1 MPPNRARL
9 NSIPINNLTN
19 LKQLISTPNN
29 KYDLNNNEAVL
40 SEDRSSQ
47 YYDLINRSLIDSTDK
62 MSNKMNSIK
71 FQQPSFSLNS
81 GVAQTVNRKK
91 PLVKILTTS
100 MTNDLVRVN
109 PNEVTLKSDMNN
121 TPITTENQFDAAQL
135 RSQVNAVDN
144 ASQRMTLVKLLHTTM
159 DAT

>member
-1 MPPNRARL
+1 
-9 NSIPINNLTN
+9 
-19 LKQLISTPNN
+19 
-29 KYDLNNNEAVL
+29 
-40 SEDRSSQ
+40 
-47 YYDLINRSLIDSTDK
+47 
-62 MSNKMNSIK
+62 MNGIK

-109 PNEVTLKSDMNN
+109 PNEVTLKSGMNN
-121 TPITTENQFDAAQL
+121 TSITTENQFDAAQL